1 MIMKKIN
8 VIIAAAGESQ
18 RYGKENK
25 LFAKCGKGCVLTE
38 AISPFLAFSEVTKI
52 IVATNNT
59 YFDELTSWLSI
70 LHLDEDHRITITAGG
85 KDRTETVKKAMRV
98 LAEDC
103 THVLVHDG
111 ARPFVS
117 GELIGQILSALDV
130 NKVAVPLVPL
140 VDNLASIKD
149 GVKSIDRNDYRGI
162 QTPMGFERKL
172 FEDAYSGA
180 NSSALDDLAT
190 IQEFYQGEIS
200 RVEGDKNNRKIT
212 HKGDIISNRV
222 GCGYDIHRL
231 EKGDH
236 VTLFG
241 VKIPCEFSLVAHSDG
256 DVPIHAIMDA
266 ILSALGEKDIGHY
279 FPVDD
284 PAYDNADSM
293 ELLDKV
299 MEVCDAKGYKVEN
312 VTATVIAENPKLAP
326 YINEMRARTCARLS
340 VPVECVGIAAT
351 TNEQVGEIGK
361 GNAIAAYATV
371 LLSSK

>member
-1 MIMKKIN
+1 MKKIN

-38 AISPFLAFSEVTKI
+38 AITPFLAFSEVTKI

-59 YFDELTSWLSI
+59 YFDEIGGWMSI
-70 LHLDEDHRITITAGG
+70 LHLDEDSRIALTMGGENRTA
-85 KDRTETVKKAMRV
+85 TVKRAMRA
-98 LAEDC
+98 LTDDC

-117 GELIGQILSALDV
+117 GELIDRILSALDHD
-130 NKVAVPLVPL
+130 KVAVPLVPL
-140 VDNLASIKD
+140 VDNIASVKE
-149 GVKSIDRNDYRGI
+149 GVKSIDRNAYRGI
-162 QTPMGFERKL
+162 QTPMGFERGV
-172 FEDAYSGA
+172 FEKAYSSTA
-180 NSSALDDLAT
+180 SSALDDLAT
-190 IQEFYQGEIS
+190 IQEFYSGQIAK
-200 RVEGDKNNRKIT
+200 VDGDKSNRKIT
-212 HKGDIISNRV
+212 HKGDITSNRV

-241 VKIPCEFSLVAHSDG
+241 MKIPCEYSLVAHSDG

-266 ILSALGEKDIGHY
+266 ILSALGEKDIGHH

-284 PAYDNADSM
+284 PAYDDVDSM
-293 ELLDKV
+293 ELLDIV
-299 MEVCDAKGYKVEN
+299 MDLCHKKGYRVEN
-312 VTATVIAENPKLAP
+312 ATATVIAENPKLSS
-326 YINEMRARTCARLS
+326 YINEMRARTSAHLN

-351 TNEQVGEIGK
+351 TNEQVGEIGDGK
-361 GNAIAAYATV
+361 AIAAYATV
-371 LLSSK
+371 LLTSL